1 MDTDGLRVRSSVGER
16 GWLEVGSWGGKL
28 GGGLE
33 FVGMGNG
40 IFDMGGF
47 VEVWCLGGGGDVRE
61 ARESLFSCLFGGGR
75 EVMLG
80 FLVGEVVE
88 EFTG

>member
-1 MDTDGLRVRSSVGER
+1 
-16 GWLEVGSWGGKL
+16 
-28 GGGLE
+28 
-33 FVGMGNG
+33 MGNG